1 MSRDWDPPLDL
12 TPEEDAVLKL
22 CKKRKLWP
30 FFRLYRHRILDQD
43 VRVAMREMYTADE
56 KGGRPP
62 AAPERLALAMLLQ
75 VAFDVPDHEV
85 PTLTAV
91 DRRWQVVLDCL
102 GSTEPVFSQGTVH
115 VFRERARKHGLMKLL
130 LDKTVA
136 LARETKGF
144 SDRRLR
150 AIFDSS
156 PLAGAGRVE
165 DTYNLIGR
173 ALKQLFDAA
182 ESVCGFDR
190 EAVMKWLRLSVV
202 GASSTKAGLD
212 VDWRQPK
219 AREIALND
227 LLGQCDR
234 FIEWLELNSDP
245 ADLASP
251 PLSQHFARLEQL
263 VEQDTEP
270 DPTPTD
276 TRGHRIRDGVAPDR
290 RISLSDPDMRHG
302 RKSKTKA
309 FNGYKRHIA
318 VDADVP
324 GLICGTEVVAANV
337 PEHEVAAPL
346 IRQLEQGQF
355 EISELQIDRGYVCS
369 ERVRE
374 LRESGVTVISK
385 PPAPPRTGLFSK
397 DDFALD
403 FKRGVA
409 ICPAGVEVTIVPGK
423 TAYFPRSACSGCK
436 SRNACTKAASR
447 SLSIHQDELWFR
459 QMGKELS
466 SADGRASRR
475 RRIAVE
481 HGLARIGQIQGA
493 RARFKGLQKNQFDLQ
508 RAAIVNNFHVLN
520 GILPAAA

>member
-1 MSRDWDPPLDL
+1 MLN
-12 TPEEDAVLKL
+12 L

-30 FFRLYRHRILDQD
+30 FLRLYRHRILDD
-43 VRVAMREMYTADE
+43 EVSAAMREMYTADE
-56 KGGRPP
+56 RGGRPP
-62 AAPERLALAMLLQ
+62 TAPERLALAMLLQ
-75 VAFDVPDHEV
+75 VAFGVPDHEV

-102 GSTEPVFSQGTVH
+102 GATEPAFSQGTVH

-144 SDRRLR
+144 SHLRLR

-173 ALKQLFDAA
+173 AFRQLFDAA
-182 ESVCGFDR
+182 NSACHFDR
-190 EAVMKWLRLSVV
+190 EAVMKSLRLTVI
-202 GASSTKAGLD
+202 GATSTKAGLD
-212 VDWRQPK
+212 IDWRQPN
-219 AREIALND
+219 ARETALND

-234 FIEWLELNSDP
+234 FIEWLECNADP

-251 PLSQHFARLEQL
+251 PLAEHFARLEQL

-276 TRGHRIRDGVAPDR
+276 KVTRQRIREGVAPDR
-290 RISLSDPDMRHG
+290 RISLSDADMRHG

-324 GLICGTEVVAANV
+324 GLICGTEIVAANV

-346 IRQLEQGQF
+346 IKQLEQANF
-355 EISELQIDRGYVCS
+355 ELSELQIDRGYICS

-374 LRESGVTVISK
+374 LRESGISVISK
-385 PPAPPRTGLFSK
+385 PPTQPRTGLFTK
-397 DDFALD
+397 DDFVLD
-403 FKRGVA
+403 FEVGTA
-409 ICPAGVEVTIVPGK
+409 TCPAGAIIPFVPGK
-423 TAYFPRSACSGCK
+423 TACFPKSRCSVCP
-436 SRNACTKAASR
+436 SRNACTKSASR
-447 SLSIHQDELWFR
+447 SLSIHHDERWFREMKDELLTT
-459 QMGKELS
+459 E
-466 SADGRASRR
+466 GRASRR
-475 RRIAVE
+475 KRTPVE
-481 HGLARIGQIQGA
+481 HGLARIGQIQGT
-493 RARFKGLQKNQFDLQ
+493 RARFKGLPKNQFDLQ
-508 RAAIVNNFHVLN
+508 RAAIVNNLHVLN
-520 GILPAAA
+520 GLLSAAA